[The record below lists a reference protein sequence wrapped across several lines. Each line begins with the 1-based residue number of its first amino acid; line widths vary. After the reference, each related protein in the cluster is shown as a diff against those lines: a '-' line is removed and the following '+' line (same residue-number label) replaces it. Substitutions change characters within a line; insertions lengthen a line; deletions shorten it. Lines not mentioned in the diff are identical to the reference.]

1 MVSAPARES
10 REEFWMRGRTIVAT
24 AALAAAMLIS
34 STVRAQDQQD
44 KNAAAAQPAKTST
57 QATVPDLS
65 GVWNAKQ
72 NNYDK
77 ASYTKGDPP
86 MTAWGKEQFDASKP
100 SQGPRGV
107 PLQETN
113 DMVYKC
119 YSPGMP
125 YIYLQLLPMQ
135 IVQTPTEVI
144 ELFEYD
150 HSVRHIYLDRSSH
163 PKSLTPTYM
172 GDSIGHY
179 EGDTLVVDTTGL
191 NGKTW
196 LDRVGHPNSD
206 QMHIIE
212 HIRRTTKTNLHVDLT
227 FDDPKSYTRTWT
239 AQMDFQLHPDWH
251 IIEDMCMDN
260 IAFEQFEK

>member
-1 MVSAPARES
+1 MQNRATLMMAAFAAVLLTCSTTHAQDHN
-10 REEFWMRGRTIVAT
+10 GAT
-24 AALAAAMLIS
+24 A
-34 STVRAQDQQD
+34 
-44 KNAAAAQPAKTST
+44 QPPKTST
-57 QATVPDLS
+57 HSAAPDLT
-65 GVWNAKQ
+65 GVWYMKRG
-72 NNYDK
+72 NYDF
-77 ASYTKGDPP
+77 ASFSKGDPP
-86 MTAWGKEQFDASKP
+86 MTAWGKEQFMAAKP

-107 PLQETN
+107 SLQETN

-125 YIYLQLLPMQ
+125 YIYLQLFPVQ

-150 HSVRHIYLDRSSH
+150 HSVRHIHLDRSTH

-179 EGDTLVVDTTGL
+179 DGDTLVVDTIGL

-196 LDRVGHPNSD
+196 LDRLGHPNSD

-212 HIRRTTKTNLHVDLT
+212 HIRRTTKTNLHIDFT
-227 FDDPKSYTRTWT
+227 FDDPKSYTKTWT
-239 AQMDFQLHPDWH
+239 AEMNFLLHPDWH
-251 IIEDMCMDN
+251 IMEDMCMDN
-260 IAFEQFEK
+260 VAFEQFEK

>member
-1 MVSAPARES
+1 MKTRAMV
-10 REEFWMRGRTIVAT
+10 MM
-24 AALAAAMLIS
+24 AAFAAVLLTC
-34 STVRAQDQQD
+34 STVRAQNNTGAATQPPKTQTQ
-44 KNAAAAQPAKTST
+44 AAAR
-57 QATVPDLS
+57 DLS

-135 IVQTPTEVI
+135 IVQTPTEMI

-150 HSVRHIYLDRSSH
+150 HSVRHIHLDRSTH

-172 GDSIGHY
+172 GDSIGHW
-179 EGDTLVVDTTGL
+179 EGNTLVVDTIGL

-196 LDRVGHPNSD
+196 LDRVGHPSSD

-227 FDDPKSYTRTWT
+227 FDDPKSYTRTWN